1 MAGIYETG
9 HAKNVANFETLIL
22 AIEGYGDSYNPGN
35 DSIQI
40 TNLSKLLE
48 TAGLKMSDL
57 NIALA
62 KNSISMANRDQVFSP
77 LRPISTRILNTVG
90 SCGTTPQIFNSVRS
104 LVHKIQGIR
113 AKAKLTE
120 EEKAALAA
128 QGAAPKE
135 ISSSQTGFINRIDF
149 LDKLIQL
156 LAIITQYSPNEGELK
171 VVSLT
176 SYYNTLKAVNTDA
189 LAVENQLNNARLSR
203 NEALYTPVNG
213 LIDTAKTSKM
223 YIKSAFGAR
232 STQYKQISKLV
243 FREITI

>member
-22 AIEGYGDSYNPGN
+22 AIEGYGNVYNPGN

-40 TNLSKLLE
+40 TNLGKLLE

-90 SCGTTPQIFNSVRS
+90 SCGTTPQIFNSARS

-120 EEKAALAA
+120 EEKAA

-189 LAVENQLNNARLSR
+189 LAVENQLSNARLSR
-203 NEALYTPVNG
+203 NEALYRPVDG
-213 LIDTAKTSKM
+213 LIDTAKASKM

-232 STQYKQISKLV
+232 SAQYKQISGLV
-243 FREITI
+243 FREIKI